1 MNLAIDLGNTS
12 VQDAFF
18 ENNTLRKHYH
28 KITLEELE
36 IIVQSQSIKHI
47 VLSDVGKKSL
57 PWINILQKYAS
68 VLVLD
73 YQTPLPIENT
83 YKTPRTLGNDRLA
96 AVVGANF
103 LYPNQNNL
111 IADIGTC
118 VTYDF
123 IDENSV
129 YHGGGI
135 APGLE
140 MRLKS
145 LPHFTAKLPLIEK
158 SKHFNLIG
166 QSTEESILS
175 GTIGGFKREVESTI
189 EAYKS
194 RYPSLITI
202 ISGGDANQFDYLLKN
217 SIFAAPD
224 FLLTG
229 LNHILEYNAKRL

>member
-1 MNLAIDLGNTS
+1 MNLIFDFGNSQAKIARFDDGLMLDKHTFPVFDEDGIQKTISSFQEIERAIVSN
-12 VQDAFF
+12 
-18 ENNTLRKHYH
+18 
-28 KITLEELE
+28 
-36 IIVQSQSIKHI
+36 
-47 VLSDVGKKSL
+47 VGKDSTFL
-57 PWINILQKYAS
+57 NFPFP
-68 VLVLD
+68 VLVLNSETSIPFSLE
-73 YQTPLPIENT
+73 YQTP
-83 YKTPRTLGNDRLA
+83 KTLGMDRIALA
-96 AVVGANF
+96 AAAAKI
-103 LYPNQNNL
+103 YPKQNCL
-111 IADIGTC
+111 IIDSGTC

-229 LNHILEYNAKRL
+229 LNHILEYNAERL